1 MSSEAAEQT
10 VKALLALQANERAF
24 WETDHAFTIE
34 PDPVQPNLAHLHHR
48 PCRHFQATIMCGG
61 LGEFFL
67 SDLVRSAARH
77 LARCPNSGGKVEG
90 GTEAEPANSADVLR
104 DTP

>member
-10 VKALLALQANERAF
+10 VNALLALQANERAW
-24 WETDHAFTIE
+24 WEKDHGFTVE
-34 PDPVQPNLAHLHHR
+34 VDPGQPYLARLHHR
-48 PCRHFQATIMCGG
+48 GCLQFQATVSCGG
-61 LGEFFL
+61 LGAFFL

-77 LARCPNSGGKVEG
+77 QSRCPNSGGKVEG